1 MRVEVL
7 LFGAE
12 REAAGSDRAV
22 VEVSHATCAGVREG
36 LVRQHPVLVRFL
48 GAARLAVN
56 GEFAGEGQAIEAA
69 DEVALIG
76 MVSGG

>member
-7 LFGAE
+7 LFGPE
-12 REAAGSDRAV
+12 RDAAGCDRAV
-22 VEVSHATCAGVREG
+22 VEVLRATCGEVRAALG
-36 LVRQHPVLVRFL
+36 SQYPVLAKFL

-56 GEFAGEGQAIEAA
+56 GEFAGAEQAIGAA

-76 MVSGG
+76 LVSGG